1 MERKKLPNEV
11 DTDELMSLLNNQSQR
26 EEPVF
31 VEEDSFLSFLNRF
44 NLKPGSNKISVNLLY
59 FLYKKSEKNPMK
71 AKDFKET
78 CKFLFPVE
86 HENKGLYIFLNENS
100 LNLYKKYVLLRNKS
114 ERKSDRVIVFKT
126 NFEAFLNHKQI
137 KEGERWVLVSTL
149 YKHYRDY
156 CRKFKKSVI
165 KKRSFE
171 KLMSAYFKVRKQ
183 EQKVWVKIYL
193 PIKRKSGKKTNE
205 EVES

>member
-1 MERKKLPNEV
+1 
-11 DTDELMSLLNNQSQR
+11 
-26 EEPVF
+26 
-31 VEEDSFLSFLNRF
+31 
-44 NLKPGSNKISVNLLY
+44 
-59 FLYKKSEKNPMK
+59 MK